1 MGPPAADGP
10 LTHWAVEAR
19 EPDER
24 DWLAAC
30 RAAPHLGYELAY
42 QGLSTLV
49 MGPMTIPHLG
59 IMAPRPCRG
68 VSAPLTPRRVEK
80 ERKVPPGELGTN
92 THISIKLQQ
101 WEGPGV

>member
-59 IMAPRPCRG
+59 ITAPRPRRG
-68 VSAPLTPRRVEK
+68 VSAPLAPLARPGR
-80 ERKVPPGELGTN
+80 ERER
-92 THISIKLQQ
+92 
-101 WEGPGV
+101 E